1 MRRLEPRDL
10 AKYPFLPGA
19 KTYVR
24 NSGISIDSLIRSE
37 SGKGES
43 LVQLATKRV
52 EESLRPSAFDETNT
66 EILNP
71 DDDIYAYAIARMI
84 VSCMDDTQM
93 PDKLA
98 RYEADRSAWF
108 LKAEDPDVVAYIAES
123 VNLDI
128 AAPDMS
134 VKQYVDLANRMRDDR
149 WRLVNR
155 DVNNGQVQCTPDDY
169 AVLLREKIRQAIR
182 LQLPLSV
189 PGPIAMRLRTHAEI
203 VSRAWQQQILEQYGD
218 VDEGCFPPCIR
229 AIIAAVTDGT
239 NIPHTARF
247 TLTAFMHTIGLDE
260 TAIVEVFARAPDFD
274 ISRTTY
280 QVEHISGSGGT
291 EYTPPG
297 CATLKTYGLC
307 INPDKYCKNT
317 MHPLS
322 YYKYCKKIS
331 GKKA

>member
-10 AKYPFLPGA
+10 AKYPFLKGA
-19 KTYVR
+19 KAHVQS
-24 NSGISIDSLIRSE
+24 SGISIDSLIRSQ
-37 SGKGES
+37 SGKGDS
-43 LVQLATKRV
+43 LIKLAAERV
-52 EESLRPSAFDETNT
+52 KQSLRPPAFDETNT
-66 EILNP
+66 EIQNP
-71 DDDIYAYAIARMI
+71 DDEIYAYAIARMLA
-84 VSCMDDTQM
+84 SCMDDPSM
-93 PDKLA
+93 LDKLA
-98 RYEADRSAWF
+98 RYEAERSAYF
-108 LKAEDPDVVAYIAES
+108 LKAEDPEVVAHIAKA
-123 VNLDI
+123 VDLDI
-128 AAPDMS
+128 TAPDMS
-134 VKQYVDLANRMRDDR
+134 VKQYVDLVSRMREPR

-155 DVNNGQVQCTPDDY
+155 DVTNGRVRCTADDY
-169 AVLLREKIRQAIR
+169 AVLLREKIRQVIR

-189 PGPIAMRLRTHAEI
+189 PGPIAVRLRTYAED
-203 VSRAWQQQILEQYGD
+203 VSRAYQEQILEQYGD

-274 ISRTTY
+274 ISRTMY

-297 CATLKTYGLC
+297 CATLRTYGLC
-307 INPDKYCKNT
+307 VNPDKYCKNT
-317 MHPLS
+317 AHPLS